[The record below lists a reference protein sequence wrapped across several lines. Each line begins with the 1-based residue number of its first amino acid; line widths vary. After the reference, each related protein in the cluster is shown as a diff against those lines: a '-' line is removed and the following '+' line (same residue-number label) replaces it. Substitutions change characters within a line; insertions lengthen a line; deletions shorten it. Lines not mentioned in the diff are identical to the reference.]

1 MLESQPPAQP
11 HSRVAVERTICF
23 AGGADTEVIG
33 PSAQRAVQLST
44 SSVVSCQLPAR
55 SVSAWTFSTMRWVP
69 SHPPLRIARQC
80 HLQSNHCSRQRADRR
95 ASNGDGSV
103 NRARQRRHGHRCWRG
118 SSPAMPLLRRSHD
131 HCRELRARRPTAR
144 SAVVPGRGQNRDTMT
159 PVTAL
164 SHCPPAGEPR
174 FRRRTAV
181 APPPLTGR
189 PMPSIRLKS
198 PRRRP
203 PQRQTRHRDRR
214 SAANY
219 AGQRS
224 HNASRRPIKS
234 P

>member
-1 MLESQPPAQP
+1 MTLARRIHQALPAPRPAQ
-11 HSRVAVERTICF
+11 R
-23 AGGADTEVIG
+23 
-33 PSAQRAVQLST
+33 
-44 SSVVSCQLPAR
+44 
-55 SVSAWTFSTMRWVP
+55 VP

-80 HLQSNHCSRQRADRR
+80 HLQSDHRSRQRADRR
-95 ASNGDGSV
+95 ASSGDGSV

-118 SSPAMPLLRRSHD
+118 SSPAMPRLRRSHD